1 MSLNGGKKWLK
12 FVLPIYLILAIAGS
26 FAFSAGK
33 DLLYANTNGDIP
45 GSGSYFSSTVRTV
58 DWLAEDTPTINNA
71 NKHSNTLLRNR
82 LIRVFAITGIF
93 GIAVFFAKSNFKI
106 NKNDNF
112 PKIKNLVPLKL
123 RI

>member
-1 MSLNGGKKWLK
+1 MNLNAEKKRLK
-12 FVLPIYLILAIAGS
+12 IVLPVFLILAITGS
-26 FAFSAGK
+26 FALSTGK
-33 DLLYANTNGDIP
+33 DLPNTNSNKDNP

-71 NKHSNTLLRNR
+71 NKYSNTPLRNG
-82 LIRVFAITGIF
+82 LIRVFIFTGIF
-93 GIAVFFAKSNFKI
+93 GIAMFHAKSNFKI
-106 NKNDNF
+106 NKNDIF